1 MSAVADGAQA
11 AVAQA
16 AVGGAAATG
25 AAAGF
30 NPYLALLLMVLLN
43 TAGQILVKRGAIRIR
58 SHRGIGHLLRTMVNW
73 PLALGGL
80 SVIAAPILYMYA
92 LAHLPL
98 SIGYSFSGLT
108 YLLVVLTGH
117 LLLKERITLY
127 HIAGT
132 LCILAGL
139 SVWNL
144 T

>member
-1 MSAVADGAQA
+1 MSAAADGTQA
-11 AVAQA
+11 AVAA
-16 AVGGAAATG
+16 G

-30 NPYLALLLMVLLN
+30 DPYLALLFMVLLT
-43 TAGQILVKRGAIRIR
+43 TAGQILAKRGALRISIRHGFGR
-58 SHRGIGHLLRTMVNW
+58 LLRTMANW

-80 SVIAAPILYMYA
+80 SVVAAPVLYMYA
-92 LAHLPL
+92 LSHLPL

>member
-1 MSAVADGAQA
+1 
-11 AVAQA
+11 
-16 AVGGAAATG
+16 
-25 AAAGF
+25 
-30 NPYLALLLMVLLN
+30 MVLLN
-43 TAGQILVKRGAIRIR
+43 TAGQILVKRGAIRI
-58 SHRGIGHLLRTMVNW
+58 SIHRGLGYLLRSMANW
-73 PLALGGL
+73 PLILGGL
-80 SVIAAPILYMYA
+80 SVVAAPVLYMYA

-139 SVWNL
+139 SIWNL
-144 T
+144 S

>member
-1 MSAVADGAQA
+1 MNAADAT
-11 AVAQA
+11 
-16 AVGGAAATG
+16 AAAASGLTG
-25 AAAGF
+25 AVLA
-30 NPYLALLLMVLLN
+30 PYLALLLMVLLN

-58 SHRGIGHLLRTMVNW
+58 SHRGIAHLLRTMLNW

-80 SVIAAPILYMYA
+80 SVVAAPLLYMYA
-92 LAHLPL
+92 LSHLPL

-139 SVWNL
+139 SIWNL
-144 T
+144 S